1 MINATRI
8 HTITIITC
16 TVNCMLSISC
26 KFSTIFSSSDIFIIN
41 NGGNVLL
48 IGFALAD
55 GMPELLVFVVI
66 NAVSMACNIFQ
77 YLIKNMI
84 SVITSIMS
92 HVKAA

>member
-1 MINATRI
+1 MI

-16 TVNCMLSISC
+16 TINCMLSISY
-26 KFSTIFSSSDIFIIN
+26 KSSTIFSSSDILIIN

-48 IGFALAD
+48 TGFALAD
-55 GMPELLVFVVI
+55 GMPELLMFIVI
-66 NAVSMACNIFQ
+66 NAISMACIVFQ
-77 YLIKNMI
+77 YLIKNTI